1 MIEYTQSD
9 MPLST
14 AAEAAVQYAPRKI
27 WTFEEYISTEEFA
40 ERKHEF
46 HNGKRTAMA
55 GATRQHNLL
64 TLNMGTA
71 INNVLSDRDDE
82 KTEVYSS
89 DMNVFIPATNKSV
102 YPDVTVAAEKPIMKH
117 KHVMMNPTLLVE
129 VLSTSTA
136 AYDKGDKF
144 DYYKTLPS
152 FREYVL
158 VSQKKPIVEV
168 FYRKTAD
175 SEWQST
181 RIEGLEGTVQLRSI
195 GCTLKMKDIY
205 RRVFK

>member
-1 MIEYTQSD
+1 MVKYTYSD

-14 AAEAAVQYAPRKI
+14 VAEAAVQYAPRKV
-27 WTFEEYISTEEFA
+27 WTFEEYINAEEFA

-46 HNGKRTAMA
+46 HNGKRTART

-71 INNVLSDRDDE
+71 INNVLNDRDDE

-89 DMNVFIPATNKSV
+89 DMNVFIPAINKSV
-102 YPDVTVAAEKPIMKH
+102 YPDVTVAAEEPIMKH

-129 VLSTSTA
+129 VLSSSTQ
-136 AYDKGDKF
+136 AYDKEGKF
-144 DYYKTLPS
+144 DHYKTLPS
-152 FREYVL
+152 FLEYVL
-158 VSQKKPIVEV
+158 VSQKKPIVDV
-168 FYRKTAD
+168 FYRESANE
-175 SEWQST
+175 EWQST
-181 RIEGLEGTVQLRSI
+181 RIEGLDGIVELRSI

>member
-1 MIEYTQSD
+1 MVKYTHSD

-27 WTFEEYISTEEFA
+27 WTFDEYINAEEFA

-46 HNGKRTAMA
+46 HNGKRTTMA
-55 GATRQHNLL
+55 GATRQHNLI
-64 TLNMGTA
+64 TLRIGSEILKA
-71 INNVLSDRDDE
+71 LDAKDDDN
-82 KTEVYSS
+82 TEVYSS
-89 DMNVFIPATNKSV
+89 DMNVFIPAINKSV
-102 YPDVTVAAEKPIMKH
+102 YPDVTVAVEEPIMKH

-129 VLSTSTA
+129 VLSTSTE

-152 FREYVL
+152 FHEYVL

-168 FYRKTAD
+168 FYRETPAK
-175 SEWQST
+175 EWQST
-181 RIEGLEGTVQLRSI
+181 RIEGLEGTVELRSI